1 MKRLAFSIKPID
13 ETWEKLAKNL
23 HVGTQARARA
33 LQVLTL
39 WARAKP
45 ADTQARKHAS
55 YVSQTEREYMSSSTA
70 SSTASYKAK
79 QLIVM
84 RRDLKMRK
92 GKIAAQSAHAA
103 VEAVLMALA
112 KERKLTQI
120 KLDESERFVYL
131 EEEDLSSTDVTP
143 TALDAWF
150 SAGVAKICVYVDSEE
165 ELLELAHKGRERGLL
180 VALIRDAGI
189 TEFHG
194 TPTYTCLAFEPL
206 YPEDIDPL
214 TRDLPLY

>member
-1 MKRLAFSIKPID
+1 MERLAFSIKPID

-23 HVGTQARARA
+23 HVGAQARVWALRVRA
-33 LQVLTL
+33 L

-55 YVSQTEREYMSSSTA
+55 YVSQTEREYMS

-120 KLDESERFVYL
+120 KLDESECFVYL
-131 EEEDLSSTDVTP
+131 EEEDLSSADVTP